1 MVVRPWFSIC
11 LCAAAAVSISF
22 LQADEAPKAVETVEV
37 KLKDLVL
44 NLPKDWET
52 SDTVNNM
59 RLATYVIPAAEGDK
73 DKGELAIS
81 TFGRDGGGV
90 AANLKRWVGQ
100 FDAEGREVTIKKGKA
115 GENTYHIADIS
126 GIYQKSSGPPI
137 LRKTSPVKG
146 YRMLG
151 VIYQVKGKD
160 VYFLKLTGPDA
171 TIKAQADALRA
182 TFGAKVEGEEDYE
195 I

>member
-90 AANLKRWVGQ
+90 AANLERWVGQ
-100 FDAEGREVTIKKGKA
+100 FDAEGREVTIKQGKA
-115 GENTYHIADIS
+115 G
-126 GIYQKSSGPPI
+126 
-137 LRKTSPVKG
+137 
-146 YRMLG
+146 
-151 VIYQVKGKD
+151 
-160 VYFLKLTGPDA
+160 
-171 TIKAQADALRA
+171 
-182 TFGAKVEGEEDYE
+182 
-195 I
+195 